1 VGRRSPTIGSKK
13 LRNNQNVDKTAIG
26 MDRALRI
33 GKYLTRRTLGAGS
46 FATVWLAYDE
56 MLDAE
61 VAIKVLADNW
71 ARNPDVRRRFI
82 DEAKLMRRI
91 DHDRVVRVH
100 DVDELPDGRPFFVMT
115 WADRGTLADRLPA
128 AGNPPTMSVTDAVS
142 IAVEICECLAVVHDF
157 GAVHRDVKPSNV
169 LFRSVRSHERAAAHR
184 RGNNLGDEQM
194 VLGDFGLAK
203 DLAVASGFTQAA
215 GTPAYMAPEQA
226 RSSAIIDHRVDVFG
240 AAAVLYEMLTG
251 RPPLAAS
258 TLSGVRRNENGEGI
272 VPVRSLRPDTPPA
285 IAAVVQRAL
294 AHESSQ
300 RFDSAL
306 AFATALE
313 EAMAASAATATAD
326 ARPLVSGP
334 TLTGAA
340 GRVAD
345 LLARAR
351 RSGLTGAAALANVE
365 GLLTGPIRVHV
376 LSSVPWA
383 SFDAVSTSPAA
394 TGATWS
400 NDANLGAAAACD
412 LLVVLDPD
420 LLAPPLPG
428 PLAVLVLGDVPAT
441 DGRLRPSAAT
451 VVGDDSIGHTHL
463 TAMVAN
469 LVERRSLV
477 RTARALAQLA
487 AVADRRDTTLLDAID
502 ALRTELPAVDELQLL
517 RDDTGVGSSLALPLR
532 RDAHRLF
539 FWNAPSARL
548 GVEDTEPGPLRV
560 HAQAALD
567 RWRRLEQDGR
577 IPFAARPMAALVQ
590 HSLER
595 LWLELG
601 DP

>member
-1 VGRRSPTIGSKK
+1 
-13 LRNNQNVDKTAIG
+13 

-91 DHDRVVRVH
+91 DHDLVVRVH

-115 WADRGTLADRLPA
+115 CADRGTLADRLPA
-128 AGNPPTMSVTDAVS
+128 AGSPPTMDVAEAVR

-169 LFRSVRSHERAAAHR
+169 LFRSVRSHERAAAQR

-258 TLSGVRRNENGEGI
+258 TLSGVRRNESGEGI

-285 IAAVVQRAL
+285 IAAAVQRAL

-313 EAMAASAATATAD
+313 EALVASATTAVVAG
-326 ARPLVSGP
+326 ARPLISGP

-351 RSGLTGAAALANVE
+351 RFGLTDAAALAGVE
-365 GLLTGPIRVHV
+365 ATLTGPIRVHV
-376 LSSVPWA
+376 LSMVPWP
-383 SFDAVSTSPAA
+383 SLTEVSSAPIAA
-394 TGATWS
+394 GATWS
-400 NDANLGAAAACD
+400 SDGDLSAAASCD
-412 LLVVLDPD
+412 LLVVTDPD
-420 LLAPPLPG
+420 LLVPPVDG
-428 PLAVLVLGDVPAT
+428 PLAVVVIGDVQPT
-441 DGRLRPSAAT
+441 DPRLRTSAAT
-451 VVGDDSIGHTHL
+451 VVAASGEGHMRL
-463 TAMVAN
+463 LAMVAN

-477 RTARALAQLA
+477 RTARALAALA
-487 AVADRRDTTLLDAID
+487 AVADRSDTTLLDAID
-502 ALRTELPAVDELQLL
+502 ALRTELPAVDELQIL
-517 RDDTGVGSSLALPLR
+517 RRDTGAGSSLALSLR
-532 RDAHRLF
+532 REAHQLF

-548 GVEDTEPGPLRV
+548 GVDDTEPGPLRV

-577 IPFAARPMAALVQ
+577 IPFAARPMAALLQ